1 MPAMKKNILVFL
13 LTSFYSFGIAPKH
26 LDGKRI
32 KFTYEESMVI
42 EFTEKS
48 AYEVFGETERSDA
61 MSYDADTEGN
71 TVTVTLLE
79 TVPMIFTH

>member
-1 MPAMKKNILVFL
+1 MGF
-13 LTSFYSFGIAPKH
+13 FAPDH

-42 EFTEKS
+42 EFTEKV
-48 AYEVFGETERSDA
+48 AYELLGETERSDA

-71 TVTVTLLE
+71 TVKVTLFGRDGANDIYTLN
-79 TVPMIFTH
+79 FTTGVTGDGR

>member
-1 MPAMKKNILVFL
+1 
-13 LTSFYSFGIAPKH
+13 
-26 LDGKRI
+26 
-32 KFTYEESMVI
+32 MVI
-42 EFTEKS
+42 EFTEKD

-79 TVPMIFTH
+79 TVPMIFTHSISPLLELVMED